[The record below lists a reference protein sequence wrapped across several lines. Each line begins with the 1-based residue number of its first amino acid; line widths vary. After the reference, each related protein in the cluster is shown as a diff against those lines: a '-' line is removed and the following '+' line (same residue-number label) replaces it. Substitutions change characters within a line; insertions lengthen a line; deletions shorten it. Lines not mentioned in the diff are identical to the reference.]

1 MRLSEI
7 FDALASGE
15 LSNLNLAEGGVHI
28 KPDKLEVVLRSI
40 NLGLVDLYTRF
51 LLKTNKLKVPVVDT
65 PIVINT
71 DDFIEVLEVYSEL
84 KSLTKYTYSLSSPNV
99 LQLNLFDG
107 FKDINQFAIIEYKA
121 KHILLTIEDITL
133 NSEVELPLP
142 YLNALLYF
150 IGSRLY
156 TSIVNQLD
164 GDLNESI
171 RYAQK
176 YQAEIAM
183 LKEQGIDVD
192 GLDDHH
198 WFKDRGFR

>member
-15 LSNLNLAEGGVHI
+15 LSNLNLAEGGVQI

-51 LLKTNKLKVPVVDT
+51 LLKTNKLKVPVIDT

-84 KSLTKYTYSLSSPNV
+84 KSLTKYTYSLSSHNV
-99 LQLNLFDG
+99 LQLKIYDWGNY
-107 FKDINQFAIIEYKA
+107 INQFAIIEYKA
-121 KHILLTIEDITL
+121 KHRLLTVEDIAL

-171 RYAQK
+171 RYTQK

-198 WFKDRGFR
+198 WFTDRGLR